1 MPILNSTGHVK
12 TADGDSRPA
21 PEILARYGPI
31 IQVTIHLPDLVQ
43 RAYSERGD
51 EVPAPVNGIAL
62 IDTGATIT
70 CIDRKAAEKAS
81 LPVTGV
87 TTMSSASHANQE
99 CPTYASKIVFPSI
112 NFTVE
117 NAMGA
122 NLTSLGGKVIDTD
135 INAGN
140 DLIVLLGRDFL
151 ANAILIYNGPTGA
164 FSLAV

>member
-1 MPILNSTGHVK
+1 MPILNNTGHVK

-21 PEILARYGPI
+21 PEMLAGYGPI

-51 EVPAPVNGIAL
+51 KVPAPVNGIAL

-87 TTMSSASHANQE
+87 TTMSTASHANQE
-99 CPTYASKIVFPSI
+99 CPTYASKIVFPTI
-112 NFTVE
+112 NFTVQ

-122 NLTSLGGKVIDTD
+122 NLTSLGGTVIDTD
-135 INAGN
+135 IDTGN

-151 ANAILIYNGPTGA
+151 ANAILIYNGPSGA